1 MVRDRSVLTSHWSCL
16 HLPKSLGLQKQL
28 SGSLM
33 LEESNM
39 LRFSTLLDEILLL
52 FIWGQ
57 TKYLPDLKSNICLQG
72 TKVCNWTMPD
82 YKCDL

>member
-1 MVRDRSVLTSHWSCL
+1 
-16 HLPKSLGLQKQL
+16 
-28 SGSLM
+28 M

-52 FIWGQ
+52 FSWGQ